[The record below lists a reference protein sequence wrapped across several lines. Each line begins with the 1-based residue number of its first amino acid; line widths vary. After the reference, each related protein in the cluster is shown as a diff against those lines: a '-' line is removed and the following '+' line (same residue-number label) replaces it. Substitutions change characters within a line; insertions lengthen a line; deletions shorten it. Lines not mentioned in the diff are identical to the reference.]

1 MSRVLHSESDMI
13 WPVSGLNRV
22 CVCGGGAKGAEVYGV
37 MFSLLQSELIYFGS
51 YGEGKLMK
59 YSRPNSVTVL
69 FLAS

>member
-1 MSRVLHSESDMI
+1 MAGVKL
-13 WPVSGLNRV
+13 
-22 CVCGGGAKGAEVYGV
+22 CGGGGGGEGAEVYGV

-51 YGEGKLMK
+51 YDEGKLMK